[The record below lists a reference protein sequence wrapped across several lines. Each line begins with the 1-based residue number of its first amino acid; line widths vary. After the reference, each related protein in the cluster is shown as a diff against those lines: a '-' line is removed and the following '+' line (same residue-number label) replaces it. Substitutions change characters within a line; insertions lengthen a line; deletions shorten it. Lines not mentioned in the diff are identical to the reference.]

1 MDDGFVKVLN
11 NKKKVSVLPKGIT
24 EVCGNFIKGSVIDV
38 KDKSGNLLA
47 KGITNYSSSEI
58 ELIKGNDSDKIE
70 LILSNFT
77 KKEVIHAN
85 DMVVLRGEEY
95 GRFTK

>member
-11 NKKKVSVLPKGIT
+11 NKKVSILPKGIV
-24 EVCGNFIKGSVIDV
+24 EVSGNFIRGSVIDV
-38 KDKSGNLLA
+38 KDKNGNILA

-70 LILSNFT
+70 SILSSFT
-77 KKEVIHAN
+77 KNEVINAN